1 MILQS
6 ASSQNKK
13 IVSASILIA
22 ALGYFVD
29 IYDLILFSIV
39 RVSSLKSLGL
49 SGDELLTQGVFL
61 INMQMGGMLIG
72 GILWG
77 VLGDKKGRLSV
88 LLGSIFLYSLAN
100 VANGFVHSVSA
111 YAFWRFVAGIGL
123 AGELGAGIT
132 LVSEVMSKENRGYG
146 TMIVSVVG
154 ILGAVVAALI
164 GDMFNWRVA
173 YIIGGFMGFGLLF
186 LRIKASESGMF
197 EGIKDKAYK
206 KGSFLLIFKSRKNI
220 LKYLCCIMIGVP
232 LWFVVG
238 ILVTFSPEFGKAFKM
253 IEIPKASTAV
263 MCAYIGLSLGG
274 LASGCL
280 SQFFKNRLGVTAWFT
295 ALNMFFIVFYL
306 FYPMPNLS
314 VFYASC
320 FALGFASGYWA
331 LFVTIAAEQF
341 GTNIRATVATSV
353 PNFVRGSV
361 VPLTLSFQYLK
372 NHYGIIEGTFI
383 VAVVCV
389 GVALLA
395 LLGLEE
401 TYGKSLD
408 YLE

>member
-1 MILQS
+1 MVKVTNVDPKQM
-6 ASSQNKK
+6 
-13 IVSASILIA
+13 VSGSILLA

-39 RVSSLKSLGL
+39 RIKSLQGIGVPE
-49 SGDELLTQGVFL
+49 SELLSQGVFL
-61 INMQMGGMLIG
+61 INMQMGGMLLG

-77 VLGDKKGRLSV
+77 ILGDKKGRLSV
-88 LLGSIFLYSLAN
+88 LLGSIFLYSFAN
-100 VANGFVHSVSA
+100 IANGMVQNIES
-111 YAFWRFVAGIGL
+111 YAFWRFVAGVGL

-132 LVSEVMSKENRGYG
+132 LVSEVMSKETRGYG

-164 GDMFNWRVA
+164 GDLFDWRIA
-173 YIIGGFMGFGLLF
+173 YYIGGAMGLALLL

-197 EGIKDKAYK
+197 KGIKEQALK
-206 KGSFLLIFKSRKNI
+206 KGSFLLIFKSSKSTLRYI
-220 LKYLCCIMIGVP
+220 CCILIGLP
-232 LWFVVG
+232 LWFVIG
-238 ILVTFSPEFGKAFKM
+238 ILVTFSPEFGKALKM
-253 IEIPKASTAV
+253 VDIPKAGTAI
-263 MCAYIGLSLGG
+263 MCSYIGLSLGG

-280 SQFFKNRLGVTAWFT
+280 SQLFKNRKGITAIFMG
-295 ALNMFFIVFYL
+295 LNAVFILFYL
-306 FYPMPNLS
+306 YFPSPSSGIFYMTCL
-314 VFYASC
+314 
-320 FALGFASGYWA
+320 ALGFASGYWA

-341 GTNIRATVATSV
+341 GTNIRSTVATTV

-361 VPLTLSFQYLK
+361 VPLTLSFQALK
-372 NHYGIIEGTFI
+372 DQFGIIDGTII

-389 GVALLA
+389 VIAFVA

-408 YLE
+408 YVE